1 MRVVVTVDRPI
12 GYNHKGSI
20 YTVNYGYVSGVIGG
34 DGHWQDAYI
43 LDSSISWPV
52 ESYSG
57 SLIAVVVRDDDNEAK
72 WIVSN
77 ENLSADEIY
86 KQIEFIERFFKSR
99 VHLIENY
106 PADKL

>member
-52 ESYSG
+52 ES
-57 SLIAVVVRDDDNEAK
+57 
-72 WIVSN
+72 
-77 ENLSADEIY
+77 
-86 KQIEFIERFFKSR
+86 
-99 VHLIENY
+99 
-106 PADKL
+106 